1 MLRTLAALLGCLCL
15 CLSTSLGAATPPVA
29 AFGRTPAMES
39 VALSPSGNLVAWVSN
54 AGARPLIEIFDL
66 TKGAV
71 RKRIGSPPDFKLRGL
86 SWFDEETLFIHGSKA
101 SRPGGLRSPT
111 YEWFRTL
118 AMDVTTGKARLLLHG
133 SGAFMNVTGS
143 TLLAP
148 RTSEPK
154 KVVMTSW
161 NFSAVNY
168 KQSTGSHLAGGRKD
182 EGWTYDLYQVDT
194 TTGDARLIQGG
205 TPFTSDWVVDA
216 AGQPVARSE
225 WQADRSLFTL
235 LHRRGTGWT
244 EIFRADNGEVPNLLG
259 LVSDGSGVLMRAALN
274 RPHVALWRVPLDGSA
289 PQMILGDEHSD
300 ITGLI
305 RDPYSQA
312 IVGAWSSSVEPEIH
326 WLDDKARARA
336 LGLNKT
342 FGGKQADLIGR
353 SADGTRALV
362 AVATRAT
369 PATYYLID
377 YKKGTADIVGE
388 EYPALEGVALGEV
401 RELTY
406 KARDGYSI
414 PAFLTLPPGAGDKQ
428 VALIVLPHGG
438 PEARDLRSFDWLAQ
452 FLASRGYAVLQPQFR
467 GSTGYGEA
475 HRKAGYRQWGRL
487 MQDDVTDG
495 VKTLIE
501 QGTADPKRV
510 CIAGASYG
518 GYSALA
524 GAAFT
529 PELYA
534 CVISINGISD
544 LPSMLAYKET
554 YSGEES
560 DSVAYWK
567 EHIGGA
573 LSPEVIAK
581 SPARAAAD
589 VRAPVL
595 LVHGVDD
602 SVVPVAQSRRM
613 AKALQGLGKP
623 HTLIELPGEDHWLS
637 RSESRLRVLTEMESF
652 LATHLKPGSAQ

>member
-1 MLRTLAALLGCLCL
+1 MLRILAVLLGG
-15 CLSTSLGAATPPVA
+15 LGLATNLYAAAPPVA
-29 AFGRTPAMES
+29 AFGQTPAMES
-39 VALSPSGNLVAWVSN
+39 VALSPSGNLVAWVNN
-54 AGARPLIEIFDL
+54 AGAKPLIHIFDL
-66 TKGAV
+66 TKGDY
-71 RKRIGSPPDFKLRGL
+71 RNRIGPPPDLKMRDL
-86 SWFDEETLFIHGSKA
+86 SWSDEETLFIHGSMA
-101 SRPGGLRSPT
+101 VRPNGPHTPT
-111 YEWFRTL
+111 YEFFRTL
-118 AMDVTTGKARLLLHG
+118 ALDVTTGKHRMLLHG
-133 SGAFMNVTGS
+133 SGALANVTGS
-143 TLLAP
+143 TLLAL

-154 KVVMTSW
+154 RVVMTSW
-161 NFSAVNY
+161 GFSNVNY
-168 KQSTGSHLAGGRKD
+168 KQETGSHVTGGRKD
-182 EGWTYDLYQVDT
+182 EGWTYNLYQVDT
-194 TTGDARLIQGG
+194 TSGHPRVLEGG
-205 TPFTSDWVVDA
+205 TPFTSSWVVDA

-225 WQADRSLFTL
+225 WQATRSVFTV
-235 LHRRGTGWT
+235 LHRRGMGWT
-244 EIFRADNGEVPNLLG
+244 EIFRFDSGERPQLLG
-259 LVSDGSGVLMRAALN
+259 LASDGSGVLMRAALN
-274 RPHVALWRVPLDGSA
+274 RPYVALWRVPLDGSA

-312 IVGAWSSSVEPEIH
+312 IVGAWSSSTVPEIR

-336 LGLNKT
+336 LGLSKT
-342 FGGKQADLIGR
+342 FSGKHANQIGR

-362 AVATRAT
+362 AVATHAT

-388 EYPALEGVALGEV
+388 EYPALEGVTLGEV
-401 RELTY
+401 RDLTY
-406 KARDGYSI
+406 KARDGYPI
-414 PAFLTLPPGAGDKQ
+414 PAFLTLPPGSADKQ
-428 VALIVLPHGG
+428 LALIVLPHGG
-438 PEARDLRSFDWLAQ
+438 PEASDSRSFDWLAQ

-475 HRKAGYRQWGRL
+475 HRKAGYRQWGKL

-495 VKTLIE
+495 VKTLVE

-524 GAAFT
+524 GATFNA
-529 PELYA
+529 ELYA

-567 EHIGGA
+567 DHIGGA

-581 SPARAAAD
+581 SPARAASE
-589 VRAPVL
+589 VRAPIL
-595 LVHGVDD
+595 LLHGVDD

-613 AKALQGLGKP
+613 AKALQELGKQ
-623 HTLIELPGEDHWLS
+623 HSLIELPGEDHWLS
-637 RSESRLRVLTEMESF
+637 RSESRMRVLTEMERF
-652 LATHLKPGSAQ
+652 LATHLKPGSGQ